1 MAPKQLDDIIESSC
15 DRAWVEDKQAHFTQ
29 LHDSWSALCR
39 YIREELD
46 KGQGVVVPE
55 TVAFLFKNEQA
66 GGKAKRVPDV
76 LVLRS
81 FLTEHN
87 LQAAPGVGPDDAVS
101 SLGSLYETYP
111 PLHPVN
117 YTTVAQMA
125 GHSKKA
131 VVDAVKHIMYELVY
145 CTRSHVDVVLDFGVA
160 VLKIKNMRVSVKYH
174 KEFLVDLGK
183 GDVLST
189 TKTFQAMIGP
199 KRDAHS
205 ELLST
210 YWRE

>member
-1 MAPKQLDDIIESSC
+1 LSRQPAVIQCTVCEGFLTVLAFSGYGRFILFRMFRRFGAHFPQFGEMAPKQLDDIIESSC

-160 VLKIKNMRVSVKYH
+160 VLKIK
-174 KEFLVDLGK
+174 
-183 GDVLST
+183 
-189 TKTFQAMIGP
+189 
-199 KRDAHS
+199 
-205 ELLST
+205 
-210 YWRE
+210 